1 MNLQLA
7 RQTRLLIAED
17 QALAKSHIKYALEQ
31 LGFQHIDYVDRAA
44 HALTSLRTRQY
55 DVIVCAYDLRHEQ
68 GGYNLFEQLK
78 TEKTIPLTT
87 GFIFTSADTAI
98 DVVHAII
105 ELQPDEFLAKPFS
118 VNELDKRLSKVVTRK
133 KLFFDVYRFMDESN
147 PEQALKELEFILVE
161 PKNAE
166 HFPLALKTKG
176 DLLLLNNEFENAKL
190 FYESIINIQNFTW
203 AKLGLVQCYIH
214 LGEFDEA
221 ERDLIQLAL
230 QPDSMLSA
238 YDLLAELQ
246 IKLEAYDEALEC
258 MNVASDISPRN
269 VMRHITAV
277 QLARL
282 THDYEG
288 QFNSAKKVVRFGKNS
303 VHDTPEM
310 YLSVARAGIDFAMT
324 AETSQTNKII
334 KQSNEFLRQLK
345 SAYPKVN
352 LEHQLQVINAR
363 IHYLKDENEKAKD
376 LLDSLDIDNLE
387 EHSVE
392 TLLDSAKAFHDL
404 GLRGSA
410 LKILDKATLKQKELD
425 APNSLLSRY
434 IEQEVNEKT
443 AISISPKNLNDVAV
457 VQYKRGELVKSY
469 QTFEQ
474 AFRVMPRNPAIALNL
489 LQASAMRRSREGK
502 TEDNMKAVMKKCRF
516 TLECASLSEEQ
527 SQRYETVKGLLDQVV

>member
-17 QALAKSHIKYALEQ
+17 QALAKSHMKYALEQ

-44 HALTSLRTRQY
+44 YALTSLRTRQY
-55 DVIVCAYDLRHEQ
+55 DVIVCAYDLRQEQ

-78 TEKTIPLTT
+78 TEKIIPLTT

-133 KLFFDVYRFMDESN
+133 KVFHDVYRYMDDQN

-176 DLLLLNNEFENAKL
+176 DLLLLNRQFENAKL
-190 FYESIINIQNFTW
+190 FYQSIINIQNFTW

-214 LGEFDEA
+214 LDEFDDA

-230 QPDSMLSA
+230 QPESMLSA

-258 MNVASDISPRN
+258 VNVASDISPRN

-334 KQSNEFLRQLK
+334 KQSNEYLRQLK

-352 LEHQLQVINAR
+352 LDHQLQVISAR
-363 IHYLKDENEKAKD
+363 IHYLKDENDKAKD
-376 LLDSLDIDNLE
+376 LLDALDIDNLE
-387 EHSVE
+387 EQSVE

-410 LKILDKATLKQKELD
+410 LKLLDKATLRQKELD

-434 IEQEVNEKT
+434 INQEVVEKT

-457 VQYKRGELVKSY
+457 VQYKRGELAKSY

-474 AFRVMPRNPAIALNL
+474 AFRVMPHNAAIALNL

-502 TEDNMKAVMKKCRF
+502 AEASMNSVMKKCRF
-516 TLECASLSEEQ
+516 TLESASLSEEQ